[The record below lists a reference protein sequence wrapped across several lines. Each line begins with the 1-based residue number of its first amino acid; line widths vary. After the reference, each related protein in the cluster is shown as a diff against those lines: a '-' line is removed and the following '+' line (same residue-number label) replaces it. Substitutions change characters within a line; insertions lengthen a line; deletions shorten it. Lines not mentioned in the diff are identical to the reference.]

1 MVVVGGSNPGH
12 PGRPLQCGGG
22 SQPSNHEHDDFDE
35 KIYCVAMVKK
45 NGVTTQFYHCFVYDP
60 LLMNELHIQNA

>member
-12 PGRPLQCGGG
+12 PGGPLQCGGG

-45 NGVTTQFYHCFVYDP
+45 KWCYNTILSLFC
-60 LLMNELHIQNA
+60 I